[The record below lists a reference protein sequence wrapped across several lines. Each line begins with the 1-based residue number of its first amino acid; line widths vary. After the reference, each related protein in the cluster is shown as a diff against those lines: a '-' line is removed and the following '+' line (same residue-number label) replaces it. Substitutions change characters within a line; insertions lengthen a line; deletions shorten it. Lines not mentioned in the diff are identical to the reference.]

1 MKVQRGAGGDGA
13 ATARVRMPLTDDHPL
28 FHLALA
34 QACA

>member
-1 MKVQRGAGGDGA
+1 VAMALQP
-13 ATARVRMPLTDDHPL
+13 RVRMPLTDDHPL